1 MTSSQVIQTQPC
13 VMSMEDT
20 NHGAVLVGL
29 GLPCTCQLLLEG
41 KVVSILALC
50 TRVTHMRCS
59 RCGGDEFGVM

>member
-29 GLPCTCQLLLEG
+29 GLPCSCQLLLEG
-41 KVVSILALC
+41 KNRSNLALC
-50 TRVTHMRCS
+50 TRVTRVRCS
-59 RCGGDEFGVM
+59 RCGGDECGVM